1 MHANAGRGNEG
12 WTAEKIYALRRRW
25 CAPSSLDGV
34 KILLDVSRLDASIVQ
49 SRLTNFSLATLDRV
63 RATGRQ

>member
-12 WTAEKIYALRRRW
+12 WVTEKIYALKRCR

-34 KILLDVSRLDASIVQ
+34 KILLDVSRLDAGIVQ

-63 RATGRQ
+63 RAAGRQ